1 MRFGKTFKKTM
12 INNVVLA
19 GNVVSDPETR
29 STTSGKTIAT
39 VRLAVNNPLNENDSL
54 FIDVDV
60 WEKQAEFVA
69 NHVKKGSAISVI
81 GRLKQ
86 DSWEKDGQK
95 RSKILVVAERINFVG
110 PKRKDAAANDDDAPA
125 PAPAP
130 VPQQK
135 WSPKTQSKP
144 AAKSSGYSKGNSAPR
159 QQQQDSD
166 EEIPI

>member
-1 MRFGKTFKKTM
+1 M

-29 STTSGKTIAT
+29 STNSGKTIAT

-60 WEKQAEFVA
+60 WEKQAEFVT

-110 PKRKDAAANDDDAPA
+110 SKRKDAAANEDDAPA
-125 PAPAP
+125 AA
-130 VPQQK
+130 PQQK

-144 AAKSSGYSKGNSAPR
+144 AAKPSGYSNTNSAPR
-159 QQQQDSD
+159 QQQVDND

>member
-110 PKRKDAAANDDDAPA
+110 SKRKDAAANDDDAPA
-125 PAPAP
+125 PAPA
-130 VPQQK
+130 PQQK

-144 AAKSSGYSKGNSAPR
+144 AAKSSGYSKSNSAPR
-159 QQQQDSD
+159 QQQQDND

>member
-1 MRFGKTFKKTM
+1 M

-110 PKRKDAAANDDDAPA
+110 SKRKDAASNDDDAPA
-125 PAPAP
+125 PA
-130 VPQQK
+130 PQQK

-144 AAKSSGYSKGNSAPR
+144 AAKSSGYSKSNSAPR
-159 QQQQDSD
+159 QQQQDND